1 MNLKQYLLIC
11 LMEECNEVAHAASKM
26 LRFTEN
32 DSPVIGG
39 TTNIQNL
46 QKEFN
51 ELLAVV
57 ELLESH
63 NIMILRDADI
73 IANKK
78 KRLADYAHYSKLLG
92 VIDASID

>member
-26 LRFTEN
+26 LRFTEH

-39 TTNIQNL
+39 ITNCQNL

-57 ELLESH
+57 DLLTKHSIH
-63 NIMILRDADI
+63 LHRDENI
-73 IANKK
+73 IAMKK

-92 VIDASID
+92 VIDVGID

>member
-39 TTNIQNL
+39 ITNLQNL

-51 ELLAVV
+51 ELIAVV
-57 ELLESH
+57 ELLETEG
-63 NIMILRDADI
+63 IMVLRDTNCIAD
-73 IANKK
+73 KK
-78 KRLADYAHYSKLLG
+78 RRLADYMHYSKLLG
-92 VIDASID
+92 VIDDSNN